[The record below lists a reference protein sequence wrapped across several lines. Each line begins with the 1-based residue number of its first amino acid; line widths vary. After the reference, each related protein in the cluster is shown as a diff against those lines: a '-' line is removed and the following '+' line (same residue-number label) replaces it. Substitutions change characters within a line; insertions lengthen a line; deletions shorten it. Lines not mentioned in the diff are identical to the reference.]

1 MQQTN
6 MTLAQ
11 NIKTFRKQNG
21 LTQEE
26 FAEKLG
32 VTFQAVSKRE
42 TAKSAPDVILLPLI
56 AETFGCSIDDLFS
69 YLPKNKREPICILPG
84 DQAPDEL
91 KAYVGKQ
98 LRYQLDRDGSTDPFL
113 TIMEEN
119 LSGNFELTDE
129 NIDRLLDAYRAIY
142 KGMQKK

>member
-32 VTFQAVSKRE
+32 VTFQAVSKWE
-42 TAKSAPDVILLPLI
+42 TAKSTGGIFLFFQKPLDSQPNNRFI
-56 AETFGCSIDDLFS
+56 IRS
-69 YLPKNKREPICILPG
+69 
-84 DQAPDEL
+84 
-91 KAYVGKQ
+91 
-98 LRYQLDRDGSTDPFL
+98 
-113 TIMEEN
+113 
-119 LSGNFELTDE
+119 
-129 NIDRLLDAYRAIY
+129 
-142 KGMQKK
+142 